1 MQNLYRFYLEEPPT
15 RWWTEVFEPIF
26 SETSDSGTIVTTAEF
41 NSVLKS
47 ALPSNA
53 TVDMVRRLV
62 LRYNDSFYSWGKGDL
77 TSKEGR
83 INYDKVQQIE
93 NNIKAYENEAKQ
105 VNKLMV
111 NKIQVTIF
119 KLFL

>member
-1 MQNLYRFYLEEPPT
+1 
-15 RWWTEVFEPIF
+15 
-26 SETSDSGTIVTTAEF
+26 
-41 NSVLKS
+41 
-47 ALPSNA
+47 
-53 TVDMVRRLV
+53 MVRRLV